1 MNDEIDVRILALRV
15 IHRWP
20 TLLIVLFYSVL
31 GVCVF
36 FSYTV
41 FKVNNVAVQDIRLF
55 GIDDKYPNG
64 TPFSVTDFLEPQILD
79 ELFKSAGVAGLTPEE
94 QLQAVSVTQSRN
106 DTALITAKYN
116 AKAEAIA
123 SEKGSL
129 AQIQALEAQ
138 RDEDL
143 AASNK
148 GVYTLQVNY
157 EQFGISKDTATIMLL
172 NWPRIWESY
181 VVRQY
186 RVVTDLSLKSMAL
199 VNDSDL
205 ASPAAAY
212 YARQQLDYVR
222 ANMETFA
229 GDPRFRRFES
239 TSGRTPIEI
248 LRGIDEYDRVLF
260 TPLYSSIL
268 SIDSPLSEFYLSDK
282 KLRIEQLDKQIVSL
296 QAVVDD
302 ITKLEV
308 GVRQESGRSSNGDGD
323 IIQIG
328 DGTLNDI
335 VGLVQKASLQDFL
348 TATLGR
354 RHDLV
359 VEKTEVEKSLAQ
371 ISGNK
376 LLSPEFIQTVSDIYS
391 DIMDEYGQLLVQAE
405 TLALDSRIQMFE
417 PKQDAAFIGS
427 RIHPKFK
434 IAPLAVLMAL
444 MLCCMVMIAI
454 PTKRERKEERRRKE
468 KEERD
473 KLFDETQI

>member
-15 IHRWP
+15 IHRWA

-31 GVCVF
+31 GIIVF
-36 FSYTV
+36 FSYDF
-41 FKVNNVAVQDIRLF
+41 FKVNKVAVQDIRLF

-64 TPFSVTDFLEPQILD
+64 TPFSVTDFLEPQILV

-116 AKAEAIA
+116 AKAEAIG
-123 SEKGSL
+123 SEKDSF
-129 AQIQALEAQ
+129 AQLQALGLQ
-138 RDEDL
+138 RDEEL

-157 EQFGISKDTATIMLL
+157 EQFGISKETATIMLL

-181 VVRQY
+181 VVRKY

-222 ANMETFA
+222 TNIETFA
-229 GDPRFRRFES
+229 GDPRFRRRES
-239 TSGRTPIEI
+239 TNGRTPIEI

-296 QAVVDD
+296 QTVVDD

-308 GVRQESGRSSNGDGD
+308 GVRNESGRSSNGDGD

-348 TATLGR
+348 TATLER

-427 RIHPKFK
+427 RLHPKFK
-434 IAPLAVLMAL
+434 IAPLAVVIAL
-444 MLCCMVMIAI
+444 MLCCMVMVAM
-454 PTKRERKEERRRKE
+454 PTKRERREEERRQ
-468 KEERD
+468 EEARRS
-473 KLFDETQI
+473 LDEI

>member
-1 MNDEIDVRILALRV
+1 MNDEFHIDIKTLALRI
-15 IHRWP
+15 IHRWDIFLAVIFLSACG
-20 TLLIVLFYSVL
+20 TGAFLSFYA
-31 GVCVF
+31 F
-36 FSYTV
+36 QTN
-41 FKVNNVAVQDIRLF
+41 KIAVQDIRLF
-55 GIDDKYPNG
+55 GIDDRYPNG
-64 TPFSVTDFLEPQILD
+64 TPFSGADFLEPEILA
-79 ELFKSAGVAGLTPEE
+79 ELFYSAGVTGLTPEE
-94 QLQAVSVTQSRN
+94 QLQAVSIRQSRN

-116 AKAEAIA
+116 ARAEAIA
-123 SEKGSL
+123 SEKDSF
-129 AQIQALEAQ
+129 AQLQALGLQ
-138 RDEDL
+138 RDEEL

-157 EQFGISKDTATIMLL
+157 EELGISKDTATIMLL

-181 VVRQY
+181 VVDKY
-186 RVVTDLSLKSMAL
+186 RVVTDLSLKSMAV

-229 GDPRFRRFES
+229 GDPRFRRLES

-268 SIDSPLSEFYLSDK
+268 SIDSPLSKFYLSDK
-282 KLRIEQLDKQIVSL
+282 TLRIEQLDKQIASL
-296 QAVVDD
+296 QEVVDD

-308 GVRQESGRSSNGDGD
+308 GSRQESGRSSSGGDGD

-348 TATLGR
+348 TATLER

-427 RIHPKFK
+427 RLHPKFK
-434 IAPLAVLMAL
+434 IMPAVVVIAL
-444 MLCCMVMIAI
+444 MLCSLILVAI
-454 PTKRERKEERRRKE
+454 PTRRERMEEEARRSLNE
-468 KEERD
+468 
-473 KLFDETQI
+473 I